1 MRDIDQRAYSLS
13 IVNRT
18 ERIKA
23 GITGKTKITDPE
35 TGEER
40 FLNLDDTENVDI
52 LSPEEARIIFG
63 KRRSKQRTFSE
74 EELKKVHTPG
84 DEFED
89 LEFLKENNVNID
101 KLPL

>member
-1 MRDIDQRAYSLS
+1 MNL
-13 IVNRT
+13 T

-40 FLNLDDTENVDI
+40 FLNLDDTENVGI

-63 KRRSKQRTFSE
+63 KRRSKQRTLSE
-74 EELKKVHTPG
+74 EELKKIHTPG

-89 LEFLKENNVNID
+89 LEFLREHSVNND
-101 KLPL
+101 YE